1 MSFFFVVV
9 VVVVAVVV
17 VLVDIDDD
25 VDMVVVLIS
34 NLMWNVIYL
43 PPKSVKGCRE
53 IANAIL
59 FSLPHWF

>member
-1 MSFFFVVV
+1 M

-34 NLMWNVIYL
+34 NLMWKVIVL
-43 PPKSVKGCRE
+43 PPKSSKGCRVIE
-53 IANAIL
+53 NANAIL
-59 FSLPHWF
+59 L